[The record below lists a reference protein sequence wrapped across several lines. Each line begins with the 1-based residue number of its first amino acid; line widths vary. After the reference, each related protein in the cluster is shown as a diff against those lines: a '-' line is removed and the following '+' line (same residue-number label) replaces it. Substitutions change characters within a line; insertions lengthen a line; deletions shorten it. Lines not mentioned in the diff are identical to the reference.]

1 MKLATYLHQGII
13 APGVVIG
20 DRIVPFAMIAP
31 DLPGTLEALLDA
43 GPDALAALRARLP
56 DDTADDMAAAAGL
69 PLAAVEL
76 RAPIRHPRKFLAIGL
91 NYASHL
97 EEFLAKGNAAPDL
110 AHQIW
115 FNKQTSCI
123 TGPFAP
129 IHRPHVSEQLD
140 FEGELG
146 IVIGRRCR
154 HVAAADARHVI
165 AGYLIVNDVSVRDW
179 QKRTPTA
186 TLGKSFDTHG
196 PTGPWLTTADE
207 IADPERLAIVTTVD
221 GTVMQRGNTA
231 EFLKTIGE
239 MIAYLTT
246 VMTLEP
252 GDILAT
258 GTPSGVG
265 MGRTPPRWLVPGQS
279 VRVAIEGLGHIE
291 NRVIEEPV
299 ASKLHNPPL
308 QGEVAREA

>member
-1 MKLATYLHQGII
+1 MKLATFGHAGTISTGI
-13 APGVVIG
+13 VVG
-20 DRIVPFAMIAP
+20 ERIVPIATIAP
-31 DLPGTLEALLDA
+31 ELPATLEALLDA
-43 GPDALAALRARLP
+43 GPEALTALRDLSPR
-56 DDTADDMAAAAGL
+56 AGQGVL
-69 PLAAVEL
+69 LSEVEL
-76 RAPIRHPRKFLAIGL
+76 FAPIRRPRKFLGIGL

-97 EEFLAKGNAAPDL
+97 EEFLAKGNLAPDL
-110 AHQIW
+110 THQIW

-123 TGPFAP
+123 AGPFDA
-129 IHRPHVSEQLD
+129 IHRPRVSRQLD

-146 IVIGRRCR
+146 VVIGRRCR
-154 HVAAADARHVI
+154 HVDPAEARHVV
-165 AGYLIVNDVSVRDW
+165 AGYMVVNDVSVRDW

-207 IADPERLAIVTTVD
+207 VADPQALAIVTTVD
-221 GTVMQRGNTA
+221 GEVVQRGNTSEMIHGIDA
-231 EFLKTIGE
+231 

-265 MGRTPPRWLVPGQS
+265 MGRTPAMWLEPGQS
-279 VRVAIEGLGHIE
+279 VRIEIAGLGHIE
-291 NRVIEEPV
+291 NRIIDEP
-299 ASKLHNPPL
+299 PP
-308 QGEVAREA
+308 GRGFATRMEPR

>member
-1 MKLATYLHQGII
+1 MKLATFRHCGDI
-13 APGVVIG
+13 AAGVIVDG
-20 DRIVPFAMIAP
+20 AVVPFAAIAA
-31 DLPGTLEALLDA
+31 DLPATLEALLDL
-43 GPDALAALRARLP
+43 GPDALAALRARP
-56 DDTADDMAAAAGL
+56 PRARGGV
-69 PLAAVEL
+69 PLAQVEL
-76 RAPIRHPRKFLAIGL
+76 LAPIRRPRKFLGIGL

-97 EEFLAKGNAAPDL
+97 AEFVAKGNPAPDVT
-110 AHQIW
+110 HQIW

-123 TGPFAP
+123 AGPYDP
-129 IHRPHVSEQLD
+129 IHRPRVSRQLD

-146 IVIGRRCR
+146 VVIGTRCR
-154 HVAAADARHVI
+154 HVAAADAHRVV
-165 AGYLIVNDVSVRDW
+165 AGYMIVNDVSVRDW

-207 IADPERLAIVTTVD
+207 IADAGALEIVTTVD
-221 GTVMQRGNTA
+221 GAVVQRGTTA
-231 EFLKTIGE
+231 ELIHSIGA

-265 MGRTPPRWLVPGQS
+265 MGRTPPVWLEPGQV
-279 VRVAIEGLGHIE
+279 VRIEIEGLGHIE
-291 NRVIEEPV
+291 NRVIEEP
-299 ASKLHNPPL
+299 
-308 QGEVAREA
+308 

>member
-1 MKLATYLHQGII
+1 MKLATYRHRGKI
-13 APGVVIG
+13 AAGVVTG
-20 DRIVPFAMIAP
+20 DAVVPFAAIAP
-31 DLPGTLEALLDA
+31 DLPATLEALLDA
-43 GPDALAALRARLP
+43 GPEALAALRERLP
-56 DDTADDMAAAAGL
+56 DARGGVPMAQ
-69 PLAAVEL
+69 VEL
-76 RAPIRHPRKFLAIGL
+76 LAPIRHPRKFLGIGL

-97 EEFLAKGNAAPDL
+97 EEFLAKGNPAPDL
-110 AHQIW
+110 THQIW

-123 TGPFAP
+123 VGPFDP
-129 IHRPHVSEQLD
+129 IHRPRVSHQLD

-146 IVIGRRCR
+146 IVIGCACR
-154 HVAAADARHVI
+154 HVAAADAHRVI

-207 IADPERLAIVTTVD
+207 IADPQALAIVTRVD
-221 GTVMQRGNTA
+221 GVVMQRGSTA
-231 EFLKTIGE
+231 ELLHSIGA
-239 MIAYLTT
+239 MIACLTT

-265 MGRTPPRWLVPGQS
+265 MGRTPPVWLEPGQS
-279 VRVAIEGLGHIE
+279 VRVEIEGLGHIE
-291 NRVIEEPV
+291 NRVIEEP
-299 ASKLHNPPL
+299 
-308 QGEVAREA
+308 